1 MNMETLLKAL
11 SSIGEKFIYGTVR
24 GLNWFFAQM
33 LALLVLEAVLYI
45 IGILS
50 VDSMISRWWY
60 LSVLV
65 GSCIFVLS
73 YTMIFNWFYAFI
85 SIRHFI
91 KTFWLPYL
99 IYVGI
104 WETMISCDW
113 NMQDRI
119 LVYLT
124 PLYGAFFT
132 YIIWKSPMS
141 LQRLSALSFQIKR
154 LLGEITLEKVLVVQG
169 LGITL
174 MILVEYYNLHPISTL
189 LGGSEKWDFTS
200 TLVWILL
207 VISPAIYAIYYKVKK
222 VWLPISI
229 AVFPFIL
236 IGILA
241 MVIFV
246 KDLV

>member
-1 MNMETLLKAL
+1 MDMETLLKAL
-11 SSIGEKFIYGTVR
+11 STIGEKFIYGTVR

-33 LALLVLEAVLYI
+33 LVLFVLEAILYVI
-45 IGILS
+45 EILF
-50 VDSMISRWWY
+50 VDSMILRWC
-60 LSVLV
+60 LV
-65 GSCIFVLS
+65 GSSIFVFA
-73 YTMIFNWFYAFI
+73 YTMIFNRFYVFI
-85 SIRHFI
+85 PIKHFI

-104 WETMISCDW
+104 WEIGISYDW
-113 NMQDRI
+113 SIQDRI
-119 LVYLT
+119 LIYFM

-132 YIIWKSPMS
+132 YSIWKLTMS
-141 LQRLSALSFQIKR
+141 IQRLSTLSFQIKR

-174 MILVEYYNLHPISTL
+174 TILVEYYNLHPISTL
-189 LGGSEKWDFTS
+189 LGGNDKWDFTS
-200 TLVWILL
+200 TLVWIIL
-207 VISPAIYAIYYKVKK
+207 VIFPAIYAIYYKVKK
-222 VWLPISI
+222 VWLPTSI

-246 KDLV
+246 KYFV

>member
-1 MNMETLLKAL
+1 MDIETLLKAL

-33 LALLVLEAVLYI
+33 LVEAILYV
-45 IGILS
+45 IGILF
-50 VDSMISRWWY
+50 VDSMILRWC
-60 LSVLV
+60 LV
-65 GSCIFVLS
+65 GSSIFVFA
-73 YTMIFNWFYAFI
+73 YTMIFNWFYVFI
-85 SIRHFI
+85 PIKHFI

-104 WETMISCDW
+104 WEIGISYDW
-113 NMQDRI
+113 SIQDRI
-119 LVYLT
+119 LVYFM

-132 YIIWKSPMS
+132 YSIWKLTMS
-141 LQRLSALSFQIKR
+141 LQRLSTLSFQIKR

-174 MILVEYYNLHPISTL
+174 TIFVEYYNLHPISTL
-189 LGGSEKWDFTS
+189 LGGSDKWDFTS

-207 VISPAIYAIYYKVKK
+207 VIFPAIYTIYYKVKK
-222 VWLPISI
+222 VWLPTSI

-246 KDLV
+246 KDFV

>member
-1 MNMETLLKAL
+1 MDMETLLKAL
-11 SSIGEKFIYGTVR
+11 STIGEKFIYGTVR

-33 LALLVLEAVLYI
+33 LVEAILYV
-45 IGILS
+45 IGILF
-50 VDSMISRWWY
+50 VDSMILRWC
-60 LSVLV
+60 LV
-65 GSCIFVLS
+65 GSSIFVFA
-73 YTMIFNWFYAFI
+73 YTMIFNWFYVFI
-85 SIRHFI
+85 PIKHFI

-104 WETMISCDW
+104 WEIGISYDW
-113 NMQDRI
+113 SIQDRI
-119 LVYLT
+119 LIYFM

-132 YIIWKSPMS
+132 YSIWKLTMS
-141 LQRLSALSFQIKR
+141 IQRLSTLSFQIKR

-174 MILVEYYNLHPISTL
+174 TILVEYYNLHPISTL
-189 LGGSEKWDFTS
+189 LGGNDKWDFTS
-200 TLVWILL
+200 TLVWIIL
-207 VISPAIYAIYYKVKK
+207 VIFPAIYAIYYKVKK
-222 VWLPISI
+222 VWLPTSI

-246 KDLV
+246 KDFI

>member
-1 MNMETLLKAL
+1 MDMETLLKAL
-11 SSIGEKFIYGTVR
+11 STIGEKFIYGTVR

-33 LALLVLEAVLYI
+33 LVEAILYV
-45 IGILS
+45 IGILF
-50 VDSMISRWWY
+50 VDSMILRWC
-60 LSVLV
+60 LV
-65 GSCIFVLS
+65 GSSIFVFA
-73 YTMIFNWFYAFI
+73 YTMIFNWFYVFI
-85 SIRHFI
+85 PIKHFI

-104 WETMISCDW
+104 WEIGISYDW
-113 NMQDRI
+113 SIQDRI
-119 LVYLT
+119 LIYFM

-132 YIIWKSPMS
+132 YSIWKLTMS
-141 LQRLSALSFQIKR
+141 IQRLSTLSFQIKR

-174 MILVEYYNLHPISTL
+174 TILVEYYNLHPISTL
-189 LGGSEKWDFTS
+189 LGGNDKWDFTS
-200 TLVWILL
+200 TLVWIIL
-207 VISPAIYAIYYKVKK
+207 VIFPAIYAIYYKVKK
-222 VWLPISI
+222 VWLPTSI

-246 KDLV
+246 KDFV